1 MITAIICPEGWILSS
16 AATGLCYRHFPQQV
30 NWTEAR
36 RSCNESGDGGD
47 LASVPDLGTNYFLTS
62 LIINSSREAAW
73 IGAFRDENDTIHWS
87 DGSPTTYQSH
97 IMVQSWSTKR
107 HYLLR
112 NSAENY
118 GHWDQEQENCFGYN
132 CHGYICQTPA
142 QNPTQNSNKFL
153 EAPFSATTTTT
164 TSAK

>member
-1 MITAIICPEGWILSS
+1 MSS

-30 NWTEAR
+30 NWAEAR
-36 RSCNESGDGGD
+36 RSCNESVDGGD
-47 LASVPDLGTNYFLTS
+47 LASIPDHGTNYFLTS

>member
-1 MITAIICPEGWILSS
+1 MNS

-36 RSCNESGDGGD
+36 RSCNESGDGD

-62 LIINSSREAAW
+62 LITNSSREAAW

-97 IMVQSWSTKR
+97 IMVQRALIYFVQQRNMTK
-107 HYLLR
+107 
-112 NSAENY
+112 
-118 GHWDQEQENCFGYN
+118 
-132 CHGYICQTPA
+132 YIGSCIVA
-142 QNPTQNSNKFL
+142 NPLNLK
-153 EAPFSATTTTT
+153 ACV
-164 TSAK
+164 